1 MKKILLITLL
11 LLIATPLF
19 GQSTVIVAKKKAA
32 ATCSV
37 DTNEVGDRT
46 DYTSCGGTCHY
57 NVTSTAVYCIGYTA
71 DCTGT
76 LSYAYARHYGTN
88 ADEGKVCVYS
98 KNSAAPPD
106 SSDLLIGCG
115 TISSSSAELA
125 QSASEVGGSVT
136 ATAEYWVCI
145 TGGTSDF
152 DIIRTDSGSS
162 TVYYI
167 SSGFNYGSPPANLD
181 GSWSNTA
188 SRDYSM
194 YVTIK

>member
-46 DYTSCGGTCHY
+46 DYTSCGGTCHF
-57 NVTSTAVYCIGYTA
+57 NATATSIYCVEYTA
-71 DCTGT
+71 DCSGT
-76 LSYAYARHYGTN
+76 LSYAYARHYGTGS
-88 ADEGKVCVYS
+88 DEGKVCVYS

-106 SSDLLIGCG
+106 SSDLLVGCG
-115 TISSSSAELA
+115 TISSAAAELA

-136 ATAEYWVCI
+136 ASAQYWVCI
-145 TGGTSDF
+145 AGGTNDF
-152 DIIRTDSGSS
+152 DIIRDDTGSK

-167 SSGFNYGSPPANLD
+167 SAGFNYGTPPENLN
-181 GSWSNTA
+181 GSWSNSA
-188 SRDYSM
+188 NRDYSM